1 MRETGMMFLG
11 GITLALAIQKANLHK
26 RIALNMMLL
35 IGTSPWR
42 VLLGKSYYKRVSVTM
57 TLYFWAGIMVTT
69 FTLSCWIV
77 GNTAVTAMMI
87 PIVAGL
93 VDAVEEVQG
102 VNEHTNIR
110 VLYMLATGYA
120 ANIGGTAVMIG
131 SIPNIIF
138 KDLVA
143 L

>member
-1 MRETGMMFLG
+1 
-11 GITLALAIQKANLHK
+11 
-26 RIALNMMLL
+26 
-35 IGTSPWR
+35 
-42 VLLGKSYYKRVSVTM
+42 
-57 TLYFWAGIMVTT
+57 MVTT

-87 PIVAGL
+87 PIVTGL
-93 VDAVEEVQG
+93 VESVDHPG
-102 VNEHTNIR
+102 DREHLR
-110 VLYMLATGYA
+110 VLYMLAVGYA

>member
-1 MRETGMMFLG
+1 
-11 GITLALAIQKANLHK
+11 
-26 RIALNMMLL
+26 
-35 IGTSPWR
+35 
-42 VLLGKSYYKRVSVTM
+42 
-57 TLYFWAGIMVTT
+57 MVTT

-87 PIVAGL
+87 PIVSGL
-93 VDAVEEVQG
+93 VDSLDPSEVTQ
-102 VNEHTNIR
+102 R
-110 VLYMLATGYA
+110 LRMLYMLAVGYA

-131 SIPNIIF
+131 SIPNLIF